1 MSALKAF
8 AWIAII
14 EGISWIVLIV
24 AMIFKYGTDVSWGS
38 GFVRTMGQ
46 IHGFLF
52 LLFVALLALNHVQR
66 KWPIQRTLIDF
77 FGSLIPGFGFWI
89 GKQALAEDAA
99 SAPLS
104 SNRA

>member
-14 EGISWIVLIV
+14 EGTSWILLIV
-24 AMIFKYGTDVSWGS
+24 AMIFKYGTDVSWGTA
-38 GFVRTMGQ
+38 FVRTMGQ

-66 KWPIQRTLIDF
+66 KWPIQKTLIDF
-77 FGSLIPGFGFWI
+77 FGSLVPGFGYWI

-99 SAPLS
+99 TASPTAP
-104 SNRA
+104 RA